1 MGSNK
6 TLDLT
11 IRIAGKMDKSL
22 LSAINGTQSRVSD
35 LAKNISRVG
44 TVGLAA
50 MGTLAA
56 GTVAAIAKC
65 TDAASAFENQM
76 GDVVKYVDGLA
87 DANGKISDSAAKNGK
102 TYVENYAGE
111 PDPAAERLRIRRGHY
126 DPPAPGH
133 VRAAGRCEGG
143 RRA

>member
-56 GTVAAIAKC
+56 DCRG
-65 TDAASAFENQM
+65 NRQM
-76 GDVVKYVDGLA
+76 HG
-87 DANGKISDSAAKNGK
+87 
-102 TYVENYAGE
+102 
-111 PDPAAERLRIRRGHY
+111 RGI
-126 DPPAPGH
+126 G
-133 VRAAGRCEGG
+133 V
-143 RRA
+143 